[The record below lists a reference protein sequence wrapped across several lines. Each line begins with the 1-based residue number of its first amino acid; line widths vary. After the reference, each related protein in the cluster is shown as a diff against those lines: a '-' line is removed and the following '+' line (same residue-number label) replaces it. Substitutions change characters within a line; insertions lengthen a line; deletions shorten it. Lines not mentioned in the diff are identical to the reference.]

1 LSSRAG
7 LVDVTLTLYEK
18 VSLNFGSGVVA
29 VALIGTLSYVS
40 LGKLAAATRNAGDT
54 EAVLEQVDMLR
65 ASIDDAGTAQRDYL
79 LNGDSNDL
87 ERFERARASA
97 ERDLNRLQFM
107 VRASEDAKPR
117 VDSLAPILDAHLTD
131 LERISLLRQQRG
143 LAAAAVAMRDED
155 VSGTH
160 DRLDGQIGEFRDDQ
174 RQLYD
179 WRAREQAAR
188 ASDAGILL
196 AVGLLVSFIAATLA
210 LSNIRRYLAD
220 RRKLELQRTVVLE
233 QEQAAR
239 TAAEEAN
246 RAKTDFLRMMS
257 HELRTPLTA
266 IQGYLELLEMGIY
279 GGMTEEQIS
288 ILRRIE
294 SNERHLLAIIND
306 LLDFAR
312 VDARRVE
319 LRITPLPVRDIR
331 LAVDPVCRPQ
341 IDSKQLNYAWH
352 SVGDQMIV
360 RADREKVRQIVV
372 NLVSNACKFT
382 PRGGSIDVE
391 CVRLE
396 RSVELKVSDTGPGIP
411 AQKLDAIFEPFVQ
424 LDNGLTR
431 ATAGTGLGLAISR
444 ELARAM
450 GGDLAVTSALGQG
463 STFTLTLPRGD
474 VEMELLAEP
483 TTTTAPSASL
493 WGSG

>member
-1 LSSRAG
+1 MVEVA
-7 LVDVTLTLYEK
+7 LTLYEK

-40 LGKLAAATRNAGDT
+40 LGKLAVSTRDAGDT
-54 EAVLEQVDMLR
+54 EAVLEQVEMLR
-65 ASIDDAGTAQRDYL
+65 QSVADAGTAQRDYL
-79 LNGDSNDL
+79 LTADPNDSD
-87 ERFERARASA
+87 RFERARRSA
-97 ERDLNRLQFM
+97 VSDIGRLQNSLS
-107 VRASEDAKPR
+107 VRGVPTS
-117 VDSLAPILDAHLTD
+117 VDSVAPLLAVHLQD
-131 LERISLLRQQRG
+131 LENVSAIRRTKGLDSAVTAMRAVEFTSTEDKLHSLLSE
-143 LAAAAVAMRDED
+143 L
-155 VSGTH
+155 
-160 DRLDGQIGEFRDDQ
+160 RDDQ
-174 RQLYD
+174 RAIFASRSRQ
-179 WRAREQAAR
+179 QAAR
-188 ASDAGILL
+188 ASDAGIMI
-196 AVGLLVSFIAATLA
+196 AIGLLVSFIAATLA
-210 LSNIRRYLAD
+210 LANIRRYLAQ
-220 RRKLELQRTVVLE
+220 RRRLELHRTAVLE

-239 TAAEEAN
+239 NAAEEAN

-279 GGMTEEQIS
+279 GGMTQEQIS

-319 LRITPLPVRDIR
+319 LRIAPLPVRDIR
-331 LAVDPVCRPQ
+331 LAVDPLCRPQ
-341 IDSKQLNYAWH
+341 IDSKQLTYDWH
-352 SVGDQMIV
+352 AAEDNVVV

-372 NLVSNACKFT
+372 NLVTNACKFT
-382 PRGGSIDVE
+382 PRGGSIGVD
-391 CVRLE
+391 CVRSD
-396 RSVELKVSDTGPGIP
+396 RSVELRVTDTGPGIP

-450 GGDLAVTSALGQG
+450 GGDLAVTSTLGQG

-474 VEMELLAEP
+474 VDSDLLPE
-483 TTTTAPSASL
+483 TTQSASL
-493 WGSG
+493 WGAS

>member
-1 LSSRAG
+1 
-7 LVDVTLTLYEK
+7 
-18 VSLNFGSGVVA
+18 
-29 VALIGTLSYVS
+29 
-40 LGKLAAATRNAGDT
+40 
-54 EAVLEQVDMLR
+54 
-65 ASIDDAGTAQRDYL
+65 
-79 LNGDSNDL
+79 
-87 ERFERARASA
+87 
-97 ERDLNRLQFM
+97 
-107 VRASEDAKPR
+107 
-117 VDSLAPILDAHLTD
+117 
-131 LERISLLRQQRG
+131 
-143 LAAAAVAMRDED
+143 
-155 VSGTH
+155 
-160 DRLDGQIGEFRDDQ
+160 
-174 RQLYD
+174 
-179 WRAREQAAR
+179 
-188 ASDAGILL
+188 
-196 AVGLLVSFIAATLA
+196 LVSFIAAALA
-210 LSNIRRYLAD
+210 LANIRRYLAD
-220 RRKLELQRTVVLE
+220 RRKLEIQRAAVLE

-246 RAKTDFLRMMS
+246 RAKTDFLRMIS

-279 GGMTEEQIS
+279 GSMSEEQVS

-312 VDARRVE
+312 VDAKRVE
-319 LRITPLPVRDIR
+319 LRMGALPIRDVR
-331 LAVDPVCRPQ
+331 LAIDPVCRPL

-352 SVGDQMIV
+352 TPGDQLIV

-391 CVRLE
+391 CVCLDRF
-396 RSVELKVSDTGPGIP
+396 VELRVTDTGPGIP

-450 GGDLAVTSALGQG
+450 GGDLAATSTYGYG

-474 VEMELLAEP
+474 VDADLLPEP
-483 TTTTAPSASL
+483 ATTATRSL
-493 WGSG
+493 WEAGSH

>member
-1 LSSRAG
+1 
-7 LVDVTLTLYEK
+7 VTLSLYEK

-65 ASIDDAGTAQRDYL
+65 SSVDDAATAQRDYL
-79 LNGDSNDL
+79 LGGAASDL
-87 ERFERARASA
+87 QRFELARASA
-97 ERDLNRLQFM
+97 SRNLDRLQSM
-107 VRASEDAKPR
+107 AAATPNPR
-117 VDSLAPILDAHLTD
+117 SWVDSIAPVLVSHLGDLD
-131 LERISLLRQQRG
+131 RIAEVREERG
-143 LAAAAVAMRDED
+143 LAAATAAMRDED
-155 VSGTH
+155 VSGAQN
-160 DRLDGQIGEFRDDQ
+160 RLNGMIEAYRDDQ
-174 RQLYD
+174 RALFEA
-179 WRAREQAAR
+179 RSREQASR

-196 AVGLLVSFIAATLA
+196 AIGLLVSFIAATLA

-220 RRKLELQRTVVLE
+220 RRRLEIQRTVVLE

-279 GGMTEEQIS
+279 GGMTEEQVT

-319 LRITPLPVRDIR
+319 LRIAPLPVRDIR

-341 IDSKQLNYAWH
+341 IDSKQLSYAWH
-352 SVGDQMIV
+352 TIADHLVV

-372 NLVSNACKFT
+372 NLVTNACKFT
-382 PRGGSIDVE
+382 PVGGSINVD
-391 CVRLE
+391 CVRLD
-396 RSVELKVSDTGPGIP
+396 RAVELRVTDSGPGVP
-411 AQKLDAIFEPFVQ
+411 AHKLDAIFEPFVQ

-431 ATAGTGLGLAISR
+431 VTAGTGLGLAISR

-450 GGDLAVTSALGQG
+450 GGDLAVTSTLGEG

-474 VEMELLAEP
+474 VETELLPEP
-483 TTTTAPSASL
+483 LERPVSSGSL
-493 WGSG
+493 WGAV

>member
-1 LSSRAG
+1 MVEVA
-7 LVDVTLTLYEK
+7 LTLYEK

-40 LGKLAAATRNAGDT
+40 LGKLAVSTRDAGDT
-54 EAVLEQVDMLR
+54 EAVLEQVEMLR
-65 ASIDDAGTAQRDYL
+65 QSVADAGLAQRDYL
-79 LNGDSNDL
+79 LAADPSDN
-87 ERFERARASA
+87 ERFERARISA
-97 ERDLNRLQFM
+97 ERDIVRLQEQLA
-107 VRASEDAKPR
+107 VRGSPSS
-117 VDSLAPILDAHLTD
+117 VDSVAPLLSVHLQDLKAVSDIRRTKGLDSAVAAMRRDEFTRTRD
-131 LERISLLRQQRG
+131 KLESLLSE
-143 LAAAAVAMRDED
+143 L
-155 VSGTH
+155 
-160 DRLDGQIGEFRDDQ
+160 RDDQ
-174 RQLYD
+174 RAIFGSRSRQ
-179 WRAREQAAR
+179 QAAR
-188 ASDAGILL
+188 ASDAGIMI
-196 AVGLLVSFIAATLA
+196 AIGLLVSFIAATLA
-210 LSNIRRYLAD
+210 LANIRRYLAQ
-220 RRKLELQRTVVLE
+220 RRKLELHRTAVLE

-239 TAAEEAN
+239 NAAEEAN

-279 GGMTEEQIS
+279 GGMTQEQIS

-319 LRITPLPVRDIR
+319 LRIAALPVRDIR
-331 LAVDPVCRPQ
+331 LAVDPLCRPQ
-341 IDSKQLNYAWH
+341 IDSKQLNYEWRAGED
-352 SVGDQMIV
+352 SIVV

-372 NLVSNACKFT
+372 NLVTNACKFT
-382 PRGGSIDVE
+382 PRGGTIEVD
-391 CVRLE
+391 CI
-396 RSVELKVSDTGPGIP
+396 RSDRAVELRVTDTGPGIP

-450 GGDLAVTSALGQG
+450 GGDLAVTSTLGQG

-474 VEMELLAEP
+474 VDSELLLQEP
-483 TTTTAPSASL
+483 AQSASL
-493 WGSG
+493 WGAS

>member
-1 LSSRAG
+1 MS
-7 LVDVTLTLYEK
+7 LTLYEK

-40 LGKLAAATRNAGDT
+40 LGKLALATRNAGDT
-54 EAVLEQVDMLR
+54 EAVLEQVEMLR
-65 ASIDDAGTAQRDYL
+65 TSIDAAGIAQRDYL
-79 LNGDSNDL
+79 LGGRSEDL
-87 ERFERARASA
+87 ERFESARTSA
-97 ERDLNRLQFM
+97 QRDLTRL
-107 VRASEDAKPR
+107 RAMAGSDTDSR
-117 VDSLAPILDAHLTD
+117 THVDSLAPALGAHLGD
-131 LERISLLRQQRG
+131 LERIATLRQQRG
-143 LAAAAVAMRDED
+143 LEAAAVALRDEE
-155 VSGTH
+155 VTSVH
-160 DRLDGQIGEFRDDQ
+160 DQVNALLGEFREDQ
-174 RQLYD
+174 RSLFLS
-179 WRAREQAAR
+179 RTREQAAR
-188 ASDAGILL
+188 ASDAGIVL
-196 AVGLLVSFIAATLA
+196 AVGLLVSFIAAALA
-210 LSNIRRYLAD
+210 LANIRRYLSD
-220 RRKLELQRTVVLE
+220 RRKLELQRTAVLE

-312 VDARRVE
+312 VDAKRVE
-319 LRITPLPVRDIR
+319 LRITPLQVRDIR

-341 IDSKQLNYAWH
+341 IDSKQLNYSWH
-352 SVGDQMIV
+352 VAADQLIV

-382 PRGGSIDVE
+382 PRGGAIDVE
-391 CVRLE
+391 CVCLDRF
-396 RSVELKVSDTGPGIP
+396 VELRVTDTGPGIP
-411 AQKLDAIFEPFVQ
+411 SQKLDAIFEPFVQ

-431 ATAGTGLGLAISR
+431 VTAGTGLGLAISR

-450 GGDLAVTSALGQG
+450 GGELAVTSMMGQG

-474 VEMELLAEP
+474 VEVEVLPE
-483 TTTTAPSASL
+483 TTAELRSPSL
-493 WGSG
+493 WGAA

>member
-1 LSSRAG
+1 VS
-7 LVDVTLTLYEK
+7 LTLYEK

-40 LGKLAAATRNAGDT
+40 LGKLAIATRYAGET
-54 EAVLEQVDMLR
+54 EAVLEQVEMLR
-65 ASIDDAGTAQRDYL
+65 TSIDAAGMAQRDYL
-79 LNGDSNDL
+79 LGGGSEDL
-87 ERFERARASA
+87 ERFESARTAA
-97 ERDLNRLQFM
+97 QRDLARL
-107 VRASEDAKPR
+107 RAIANSDADSKNR
-117 VDSLAPILDAHLTD
+117 VDSLAPALGAHLGD
-131 LERISLLRQQRG
+131 LERVATVRQQRG
-143 LAAAAVAMRDED
+143 LEAAAVALRDDD
-155 VSGTH
+155 VTGVHAEVTA
-160 DRLDGQIGEFRDDQ
+160 LLNEFRDDQ
-174 RQLYD
+174 RLLYAS
-179 WRAREQAAR
+179 RFREQAAR
-188 ASDAGILL
+188 ASDAGIVL
-196 AVGLLVSFIAATLA
+196 AVGLLVSFIAAALA
-210 LSNIRRYLAD
+210 LANIRRYLAD
-220 RRKLELQRTVVLE
+220 RRRLELQRTVVLE

-312 VDARRVE
+312 VDAKRVE
-319 LRITPLPVRDIR
+319 LRITPLQVRDIR

-341 IDSKQLNYAWH
+341 IDSKQLNYSWQGA
-352 SVGDQMIV
+352 GDQLIV

-391 CVRLE
+391 CVCLDRF
-396 RSVELKVSDTGPGIP
+396 VELRVNDTGPGIP
-411 AQKLDAIFEPFVQ
+411 TQKLDAIFEPFVQ

-450 GGDLAVTSALGQG
+450 GGDLAVTSTLGHG

-474 VEMELLAEP
+474 VEVELLPE
-483 TTTTAPSASL
+483 TTSSSPSL
-493 WGSG
+493 WGAR

>member
-1 LSSRAG
+1 VVEVA
-7 LVDVTLTLYEK
+7 LTLYEK

-40 LGKLAAATRNAGDT
+40 LGKLAVATRDAGDT
-54 EAVLEQVDMLR
+54 EAVLEQVEMLR
-65 ASIDDAGTAQRDYL
+65 QSVADAGTAQRDYL
-79 LNGDSNDL
+79 LAADPRDH
-87 ERFERARASA
+87 EQFERARLSA
-97 ERDLNRLQFM
+97 ERDIARLNAQLS
-107 VRASEDAKPR
+107 VAGAPSSI
-117 VDSLAPILDAHLTD
+117 DSVAPILAIHLQD
-131 LERISLLRQQRG
+131 LQRVSDIRRTKG
-143 LAAAAVAMRDED
+143 LDSAVAMMRRKEFTNTGDKLATLLDE
-155 VSGTH
+155 
-160 DRLDGQIGEFRDDQ
+160 LRDDQ
-174 RQLYD
+174 RAIFASRSRQ
-179 WRAREQAAR
+179 QAAR
-188 ASDAGILL
+188 ASDAGIMI
-196 AVGLLVSFIAATLA
+196 AIGLLVSFIAAALA
-210 LSNIRRYLAD
+210 LANIRRYLAQ
-220 RRKLELQRTVVLE
+220 RRKLELHRTAVLE

-239 TAAEEAN
+239 NAAEEAN

-279 GGMTEEQIS
+279 GGMTQEQIS

-319 LRITPLPVRDIR
+319 LRIAPLPVRDIR
-331 LAVDPVCRPQ
+331 LAVDPLCRPQ
-341 IDSKQLNYAWH
+341 IDSKQLNYDWRTADD
-352 SVGDQMIV
+352 SIVV

-382 PRGGSIDVE
+382 PRGGSIEVE
-391 CVRLE
+391 CI
-396 RSVELKVSDTGPGIP
+396 RSDRAVELRVTDTGPGIP

-450 GGDLAVTSALGQG
+450 GGDLAVASTVGQG

-474 VEMELLAEP
+474 VDSELLPE
-483 TTTTAPSASL
+483 TTQSASL
-493 WGSG
+493 WGAS

>member
-1 LSSRAG
+1 
-7 LVDVTLTLYEK
+7 VTLTLYEK

-54 EAVLEQVDMLR
+54 ESVLEQVDMLR
-65 ASIDDAGTAQRDYL
+65 ASVDGAGTAQRDYL
-79 LNGDSNDL
+79 LGGDSEDRV
-87 ERFERARASA
+87 RFDRARSMAQ
-97 ERDLNRLQFM
+97 RDLARLRTTANAD
-107 VRASEDAKPR
+107 VDARQR
-117 VDSLAPILDAHLTD
+117 VDSLAPFIDAHLSD
-131 LERISLLRQQRG
+131 LERIAQVREERG
-143 LAAAAVAMRDED
+143 LAAAARAMRDED
-155 VSGTH
+155 VAGTH
-160 DRLDGQIGEFRDDQ
+160 DRVDGFLDSLRDDQ
-174 RQLYD
+174 RFLFAA
-179 WRAREQAAR
+179 RSREQAAR

-196 AVGLLVSFIAATLA
+196 AVGLLVSFIAAALA
-210 LSNIRRYLAD
+210 LANIRRYLAD
-220 RRKLELQRTVVLE
+220 RRRLEMQRTAVLE

-279 GGMTEEQIS
+279 GNMTEEQVS

-341 IDSKQLNYAWH
+341 IDSKQLNYAWQTINDNL
-352 SVGDQMIV
+352 VV

-382 PRGGSIDVE
+382 PRGGSIDVD

-396 RSVELKVSDTGPGIP
+396 RSVELRVTDSGPGIP
-411 AQKLDAIFEPFVQ
+411 AQKLDVIFEPFVQ

-450 GGDLAVTSALGQG
+450 GGDLAVTSAFGQG

-474 VEMELLAEP
+474 VDSDVLPEP
-483 TTTTAPSASL
+483 TGTRASL
-493 WGSG
+493 WGAS

>member
-1 LSSRAG
+1 VA
-7 LVDVTLTLYEK
+7 LTLYEK

-40 LGKLAAATRNAGDT
+40 LGKLAAATRAAGDT
-54 EAVLEQVDMLR
+54 EAVLEQ
-65 ASIDDAGTAQRDYL
+65 IDEVRESVANADIAQRDFL
-79 LNGDSNDL
+79 LGGDGDDRRRL
-87 ERFERARASA
+87 GRARRSA
-97 ERDLNRLQFM
+97 VRGIERLQTTL
-107 VRASEDAKPR
+107 ASDASTAHR
-117 VDSLAPILDAHLTD
+117 VDSLSPLLLAHLNDLQRIADLRTSAGLDSAVAATQDAGVVGTRVRLDA
-131 LERISLLRQQRG
+131 LLSELRK
-143 LAAAAVAMRDED
+143 D
-155 VSGTH
+155 H
-160 DRLDGQIGEFRDDQ
+160 
-174 RQLYD
+174 
-179 WRAREQAAR
+179 RALFGSRSRAQAAL

-196 AVGLLVSFIAATLA
+196 AVGLLVSFIAAALA
-210 LSNIRRYLAD
+210 LANIRRYLAH
-220 RRKLELQRTVVLE
+220 RRKLELQRTAVLE

-239 TAAEEAN
+239 NAAEEAN

-319 LRITPLPVRDIR
+319 LRITPLAVRDIR
-331 LAVDPVCRPQ
+331 LAVDPVCRPL
-341 IDSKQLNYAWH
+341 IDSKQLNFSWRA
-352 SVGDQMIV
+352 SGDPVVV

-382 PRGGSIDVE
+382 PRGGSIEVD
-391 CVRLE
+391 CVRSD
-396 RSVELKVSDTGPGIP
+396 RSVELRVTDTGPGVP
-411 AQKLDAIFEPFVQ
+411 AHKLDAIFEPFVQ
-424 LDNGLTR
+424 LDNGLSR

-450 GGDLAVTSALGQG
+450 GGELSASSTWGQG
-463 STFTLTLPRGD
+463 STFILTLPRGD
-474 VEMELLAEP
+474 VESELLPE
-483 TTTTAPSASL
+483 TASASL
-493 WGSG
+493 WGAA

>member
-1 LSSRAG
+1 MP
-7 LVDVTLTLYEK
+7 LTLYEK

-40 LGKLAAATRNAGDT
+40 LGKLAVATHAAGDT
-54 EAVLEQVDMLR
+54 EAVLEQVDALR
-65 ASIDDAGTAQRDYL
+65 ASVADAGTAQRDYL
-79 LNGDSNDL
+79 LGAAPDDL
-87 ERFERARASA
+87 ERFERARMAAARDIARLETALSADVEAS
-97 ERDLNRLQFM
+97 R
-107 VRASEDAKPR
+107 R
-117 VDSLAPILDAHLTD
+117 VDSLTPLLATHLAD
-131 LERISLLRQQRG
+131 LERIAQLRHRAG
-143 LAAAAVAMRDED
+143 IDSAAVAMRDASVVATRE
-155 VSGTH
+155 
-160 DRLDGQIGEFRDDQ
+160 RLASLLAELRDDH
-174 RQLYD
+174 RVLFAAR
-179 WRAREQAAR
+179 WRAQAAR

-196 AVGLLVSFIAATLA
+196 AVGLLVSFIAAALA
-210 LSNIRRYLAD
+210 LSNIRRYLAH
-220 RRKLELQRTVVLE
+220 RRKLELQRTAVLE

-239 TAAEEAN
+239 NAAEEAN

-279 GGMTEEQIS
+279 GGMTQEQVS

-319 LRITPLPVRDIR
+319 LRIAPLPVRDIR

-341 IDSKQLNYAWH
+341 IDSKQLRYEWH
-352 SVGDQMIV
+352 AAEDHMIV

-382 PRGGSIDVE
+382 PRGGTIEVD
-391 CVRLE
+391 CVRSE
-396 RSVELKVSDTGPGIP
+396 RAVEMRVTDSGPGIP
-411 AQKLDAIFEPFVQ
+411 PLKLDAIFEPFVQ

-431 ATAGTGLGLAISR
+431 STAGTGLGLAISR

-450 GGDLAVTSALGQG
+450 GGDLAVSSTLGNG
-463 STFTLTLPRGD
+463 STFVLTLPRGD
-474 VEMELLAEP
+474 VDSDLLPE
-483 TTTTAPSASL
+483 TTSSASL
-493 WGSG
+493 WGAG

>member
-1 LSSRAG
+1 VS
-7 LVDVTLTLYEK
+7 LTLYEK

-40 LGKLAAATRNAGDT
+40 LGKLALATRNAGDT
-54 EAVLEQVDMLR
+54 EAVLEQVEMLR
-65 ASIDDAGTAQRDYL
+65 SSIDAAGIAQRDYL
-79 LNGDSNDL
+79 LGGGSEDL
-87 ERFERARASA
+87 ERFETARTSA
-97 ERDLNRLQFM
+97 QRDLTRLRDF
-107 VRASEDAKPR
+107 ANFDADSRNR
-117 VDSLAPILDAHLTD
+117 VDSLAPALGAHLGD
-131 LERISLLRQQRG
+131 LERIATVRQQRG
-143 LAAAAVAMRDED
+143 LEAAAVALRDED
-155 VSGTH
+155 VVSVH
-160 DRLDGQIGEFRDDQ
+160 DQINALLGEFRDDQ
-174 RQLYD
+174 RLLYAS
-179 WRAREQAAR
+179 RAREQGAR
-188 ASDAGILL
+188 ASDAGIVL
-196 AVGLLVSFIAATLA
+196 AVGLLVSFIAAALA
-210 LSNIRRYLAD
+210 LANIRRYLAD
-220 RRKLELQRTVVLE
+220 RRRLELQRTVVLE

-312 VDARRVE
+312 VDAKRVE
-319 LRITPLPVRDIR
+319 LRITPLQVRDIR

-341 IDSKQLNYAWH
+341 IDSKQLNYSWQGP
-352 SVGDQMIV
+352 GDQLIV

-382 PRGGSIDVE
+382 PRGGGIDVE
-391 CVRLE
+391 CVCLDRF
-396 RSVELKVSDTGPGIP
+396 VELRVTDTGPGIP
-411 AQKLDAIFEPFVQ
+411 TQKLDAIFEPFVQ

-450 GGDLAVTSALGQG
+450 GGDLAATSSLGQG

-474 VEMELLAEP
+474 VEAELLPEP
-483 TTTTAPSASL
+483 TASSASL
-493 WGSG
+493 WGAT